1 MSFHGVLD
9 ALRPINPEST
19 PELANSVNGSTKSS
33 SFKKPTNERERTQD
47 QWPLVMQRLKKQNK
61 KFKNKKT
68 KTTQHR
74 QRYKFVFPSLFFIS
88 LKNKSVYRKND
99 GTNIRRPVMDRARYI
114 RNRYGCFSH
123 IFFFLQNYLPF
134 QHSFLLFIQFFYNT
148 FCSFILFFFVDLF
161 LPYSVPFWV

>member
-61 KFKNKKT
+61 KFKNKKKRKRRNT
-68 KTTQHR
+68 ANDT
-74 QRYKFVFPSLFFIS
+74 SLS
-88 LKNKSVYRKND
+88 S
-99 GTNIRRPVMDRARYI
+99 RR
-114 RNRYGCFSH
+114 CFL
-123 IFFFLQNYLPF
+123 FLQKINPSSEKMTEQTYDA
-134 QHSFLLFIQFFYNT
+134 Q
-148 FCSFILFFFVDLF
+148 
-161 LPYSVPFWV
+161 